1 MYRLVFVFSLFFISF
16 AFAQKKVEEIRIL
29 NLLPYFVQPP
39 MVEPYLPDDFLLGKQ
54 EDDPYFSRG
63 YHWGSQGTLD
73 DYFEDGANLK
83 GCLIR
88 AQVSSTVKQIG
99 HDRFSNDGNTQA
111 LTAAGFTEIK
121 VNKGRWGI
129 FPYRELLAK
138 GPKGRRYFQMWVG
151 LNTNEGAALYFQFIY
166 PEYLNEPTQTQKS
179 TWANFVKKTDLMCL
193 SDLMVARAGMIAP
206 DFSMEGDLETEIDLR
221 VEKRRWDQKWLIQA
235 KDVQSFSVL
244 NIQENNFFTDFSL
257 CQPYIE
263 IEALLGLNKEEITQE
278 KLRTSYQVVDT
289 FSFDSKMLQINRF
302 REDGDILI
310 FH

>member
-1 MYRLVFVFSLFFISF
+1 MYRLVFLFSLLFMTF
-16 AFAQKKVEEIRIL
+16 AFAQKKVEDVRIL

-39 MVEPYLPDDFLLGKQ
+39 MVDPFLPNDFLLGKQ
-54 EDDPYFSRG
+54 ADDPYFSKG
-63 YHWGSQGTLD
+63 YYWGNQGTLN
-73 DYFEDGANLK
+73 DYFEDDASLK

-151 LNTNEGAALYFQFIY
+151 LNTHEGATLYFQFIY

-179 TWANFVKKTDLMCL
+179 TWSNFVRKTDLMSL
-193 SDLMVARAGMIAP
+193 NDLMVARARLIAP
-206 DFSMEGDLETEIDLR
+206 EFSLEGNLETEIGLR
-221 VEKRRWDQKWLIQA
+221 VEKRRWDQKLFIQVEN
-235 KDVQSFSVL
+235 VQSFSVL
-244 NIQENNFFTDFSL
+244 DIQENNFFTDFSL
-257 CQPYIE
+257 CQPYIQ
-263 IEALLGLNKEEITQE
+263 IEALLGLNEEGLIQE
-278 KLRTSYQVVDT
+278 KLTASYQVVDT
-289 FSFDSKMLQINRF
+289 FSFETKLLQINRF
-302 REDGDILI
+302 KEDGNVLL

>member
-1 MYRLVFVFSLFFISF
+1 MYRLVFLFSFFFMSL
-16 AFAQKKVEEIRIL
+16 AFAQKRVEEIRIL

-39 MVEPYLPDDFLLGKQ
+39 MVEPCLPDDFLLGKQ
-54 EDDPYFSRG
+54 ADDPYFSRG
-63 YHWGSQGTLD
+63 YHWGSQRTLD
-73 DYFEDGANLK
+73 DYFEDGGNLK

-151 LNTNEGAALYFQFIY
+151 LNTNEGATLYFQFIY

-179 TWANFVKKTDLMCL
+179 TWSNFVKKTDLMCL
-193 SDLMVARAGMIAP
+193 SDLMVVRARAIAP
-206 DFSMEGDLETEIDLR
+206 DFSMEGKLETGIGLR
-221 VEKRRWDQKWLIQA
+221 VEKRRWDQKLLIQTENT
-235 KDVQSFSVL
+235 QSFSVL
-244 NIQENNFFTDFSL
+244 HIQENNFFTDFSL

-263 IEALLGLNKEEITQE
+263 IEALLSLNEGEITQE
-278 KLRTSYQVVDT
+278 KLRVSYQVVDT

-302 REDGDILI
+302 SEDGDVLL